1 MRWNGGP
8 PPESPLDNSQ
18 TRGLPTWFLVPPELE
33 PSLRVALARLQPAG
47 MPPSGFLM
55 EDILA
60 IGRRCASL
68 PDRDTRKPDEVLGY
82 DTDVLKVDRSGGP
95 KV

>member
-1 MRWNGGP
+1 
-8 PPESPLDNSQ
+8 
-18 TRGLPTWFLVPPELE
+18 
-33 PSLRVALARLQPAG
+33 